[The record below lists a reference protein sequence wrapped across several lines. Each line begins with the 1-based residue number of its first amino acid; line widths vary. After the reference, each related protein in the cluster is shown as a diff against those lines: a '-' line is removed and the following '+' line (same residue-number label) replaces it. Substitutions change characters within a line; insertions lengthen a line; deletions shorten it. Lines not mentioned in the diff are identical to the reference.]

1 MFQLVELK
9 ERYSEFE
16 ARGARV
22 VVVNQEDAGEES
34 RWKML
39 EALGGDP
46 PFVPASDVDRRA
58 TPRFERVT
66 TYLLD
71 PEGRV
76 VEIFPAHRRVWMPW
90 DAVLNRLDE
99 LEREE
104 QSEAR

>member
-1 MFQLVELK
+1 VSQLVELK
-9 ERYSEFE
+9 KRYSEFE
-16 ARGARV
+16 DRGVEV

-34 RWKML
+34 RMNML

-46 PFVPASDVDRRA
+46 PFVLASDVDRQS

-66 TYLLD
+66 TYILD

-99 LEREE
+99 LAAGERPTE
-104 QSEAR
+104 R